1 MIASEFAKASEK
13 IQSKD
18 PCKNKKCNH
27 TPDEHNPLLPLQR
40 RENRGDT
47 AMRCRICMCPKY
59 Q

>member
-27 TPDEHNPLLPLQR
+27 TPDEHNQLHTLQR
-40 RENRGDT
+40 LSTRDHT
-47 AMRCRICMCPKY
+47 ASRCRIVMYPT
-59 Q
+59 